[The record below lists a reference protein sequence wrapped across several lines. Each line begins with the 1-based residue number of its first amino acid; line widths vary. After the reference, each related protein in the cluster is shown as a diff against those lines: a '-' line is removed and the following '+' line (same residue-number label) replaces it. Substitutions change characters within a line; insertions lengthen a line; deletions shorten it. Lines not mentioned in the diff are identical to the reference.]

1 VIKFLIYLDKDV
13 LFRYAHA
20 RLFRERTTIASI
32 EVVDAI
38 ITGYLEAFVS
48 PDVVFAFYNH
58 IQYKLRRP
66 VDRGGMN
73 LDWDEAIRC
82 ARDFTQQTFGLGSWN
97 IVSLPINDLRIAL
110 QDTRF
115 DFEDAVQFYSAKLAN
130 TTFITWNIRHFAGKG
145 LEVKTPK
152 TLIAEFQSIA

>member
-1 VIKFLIYLDKDV
+1 MIKFRIYLDKDV

-20 RLFRERTTIASI
+20 RLFGERTSRASI

-38 ITGYLEAFVS
+38 IADYLEAFVS

-66 VDRGGMN
+66 ADRGGMR
-73 LDWDEAIRC
+73 LDWDEATHR
-82 ARDFTQQTFGLGSWN
+82 ARNFTQQTFGVGSWN

-110 QDTRF
+110 QD
-115 DFEDAVQFYSAKLAN
+115 AN
-130 TTFITWNIRHFAGKG
+130 
-145 LEVKTPK
+145 
-152 TLIAEFQSIA
+152 TLIAEVHNESEVTGQ

>member
-1 VIKFLIYLDKDV
+1 VIKFRIYLDKDV

-20 RLFRERTTIASI
+20 RLFGERTTRASI

-66 VDRGGMN
+66 VDRGGMG
-73 LDWDEAIRC
+73 LDWEEAIRRS
-82 ARDFTQQTFGLGSWN
+82 RDFTNSSSRYE
-97 IVSLPINDLRIAL
+97 V
-110 QDTRF
+110 RF
-115 DFEDAVQFYSAKLAN
+115 
-130 TTFITWNIRHFAGKG
+130 
-145 LEVKTPK
+145 
-152 TLIAEFQSIA
+152 